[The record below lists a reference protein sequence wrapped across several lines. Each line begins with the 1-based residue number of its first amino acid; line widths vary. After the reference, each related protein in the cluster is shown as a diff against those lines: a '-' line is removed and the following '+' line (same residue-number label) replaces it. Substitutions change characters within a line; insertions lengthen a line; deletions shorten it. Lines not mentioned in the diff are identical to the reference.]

1 MKKIVAILLVLLV
14 AGTMVFAQLYC
25 ADAKPAVNCVKDQRS
40 VTFTNMSNSK
50 TITVNYIIENGGTY
64 YKCEKDVI
72 LLSPLSQKTITTD
85 FIVKKVDYTATYCD

>member
-14 AGTMVFAQLYC
+14 AGAMVFAQLYC
-25 ADAKPAVNCVKDQRS
+25 ADAKPAVNCVKNERS

-50 TITVNYIIENGGTY
+50 TITVDYTISISATY
-64 YKCEKDVI
+64 KRKEKDVI

-85 FIVKKVDYTATYCD
+85 FIVSKVDYTATYCD

>member
-25 ADAKPAVNCVKDQRS
+25 ADAKPAVNCVKDKWS

-50 TITVNYIIENGGTY
+50 TITVDYTISNSGTRV
-64 YKCEKDVI
+64 KTEKAVI

-85 FIVKKVDYTATYCD
+85 FIVSTVDYTATYCD